1 MFVAEKT
8 TAPVIKA
15 EMNQFISV
23 KLEKRNY
30 FVDAPNVIGDSSLH
44 RRRDTQRL
52 VNESEVAFFTT
63 DVQRRFCKVVENRKW
78 PLQKL

>member
-1 MFVAEKT
+1 MSSMFVAEKA
-8 TAPVIKA
+8 TAPVINA

-30 FVDAPNVIGDSSLH
+30 FVAAPNVIGDSSLH

-52 VNESEVAFFTT
+52 VNATEVAFFIRE
-63 DVQRRFCKVVENRKW
+63 VQR
-78 PLQKL
+78 